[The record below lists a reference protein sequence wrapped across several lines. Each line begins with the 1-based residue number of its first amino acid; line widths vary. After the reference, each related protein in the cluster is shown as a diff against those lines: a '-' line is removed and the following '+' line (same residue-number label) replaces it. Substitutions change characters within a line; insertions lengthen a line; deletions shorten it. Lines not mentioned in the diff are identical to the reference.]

1 MDNRK
6 RVIVA
11 LDVPDAAGALAI
23 AARLDPSLC
32 RVKVGKEL
40 FVAAG
45 PSVVDS
51 LQKAGFE
58 VTTATNGQE
67 AVERAVT
74 EKPDVIIMDVMM
86 PKLDG
91 LSACTQIKTQMG
103 ELAPIIILLTARGQ
117 ESDVVEGLGCGADD
131 YMVKPFAPREL
142 VARVNVALMKA
153 GKSDIEF

>member
-1 MDNRK
+1 MRF
-6 RVIVA
+6 RVLAVDDEP
-11 LDVPDAAGALAI
+11 DVLGL
-23 AARLDPSLC
+23 
-32 RVKVGKEL
+32 VETK
-40 FVAAG
+40 
-45 PSVVDS
+45 

-58 VTTATNGQE
+58 VTTATNGLE

-74 EKPDVIIMDVMM
+74 DKPDVIIMDIMM

-91 LSACTQIKTQMG
+91 LSACTQIKARMG
-103 ELAPIIILLTARGQ
+103 ESAPIIILLTARGQ

>member
-1 MDNRK
+1 MSF
-6 RVIVA
+6 RVLAVDDEP
-11 LDVPDAAGALAI
+11 DVLGL
-23 AARLDPSLC
+23 
-32 RVKVGKEL
+32 VETK
-40 FVAAG
+40 
-45 PSVVDS
+45 

>member
-1 MDNRK
+1 MGF
-6 RVIVA
+6 RVLAVDDEP
-11 LDVPDAAGALAI
+11 DVLGL
-23 AARLDPSLC
+23 
-32 RVKVGKEL
+32 VETK
-40 FVAAG
+40 
-45 PSVVDS
+45 

>member
-1 MDNRK
+1 MSF
-6 RVIVA
+6 RVLAVDDEP
-11 LDVPDAAGALAI
+11 DVLGL
-23 AARLDPSLC
+23 
-32 RVKVGKEL
+32 VETK
-40 FVAAG
+40 
-45 PSVVDS
+45 

-67 AVERAVT
+67 AVERAVADR
-74 EKPDVIIMDVMM
+74 PDVIIMDVMM

-91 LSACTQIKTQMG
+91 LSACTQIKAQMG
-103 ELAPIIILLTARGQ
+103 ESAPIIILLTARGQ
-117 ESDVVEGLGCGADD
+117 ESDVVEGLSCGADD

>member
-1 MDNRK
+1 MTF
-6 RVIVA
+6 RVLAVDDEP
-11 LDVPDAAGALAI
+11 DVLGL
-23 AARLDPSLC
+23 
-32 RVKVGKEL
+32 VETK
-40 FVAAG
+40 
-45 PSVVDS
+45 

>member
-1 MDNRK
+1 MSF
-6 RVIVA
+6 RVLAVDDEP
-11 LDVPDAAGALAI
+11 DVLGL
-23 AARLDPSLC
+23 
-32 RVKVGKEL
+32 VETK
-40 FVAAG
+40 
-45 PSVVDS
+45 

-67 AVERAVT
+67 AVDRAVT